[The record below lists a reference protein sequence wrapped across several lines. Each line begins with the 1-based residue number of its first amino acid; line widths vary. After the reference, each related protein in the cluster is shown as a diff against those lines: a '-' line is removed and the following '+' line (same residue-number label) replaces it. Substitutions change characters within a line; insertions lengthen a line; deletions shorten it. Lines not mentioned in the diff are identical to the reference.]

1 MLSTTRVCVCN
12 RVYYLLQFHLKTG
25 ESEQV
30 SDALAVG
37 ASKEESNGKTRS
49 EPEVTQDIGDGGDA
63 RWMNER
69 TKSAGKELKTEVDD
83 HLNGLGR
90 GRGKMS
96 ARATTSSKKRKHEEA
111 AGESGARG
119 SVKRHA
125 AGGVGGSSG
134 QHPEVGGQVESFS
147 EIEVVGEVASQVES
161 EAEQSEVEIKKED
174 VEGASPT
181 WWTGISGSLG
191 KFMSRRS

>member
-1 MLSTTRVCVCN
+1 MCN

-69 TKSAGKELKTEVDD
+69 TKSAGKELKTAVDD
-83 HLNGLGR
+83 HHLNGLGR

-96 ARATTSSKKRKHEEA
+96 ARATSSSKKRKHEEA
-111 AGESGARG
+111 AGESRARG

-161 EAEQSEVEIKKED
+161 EAEQSEVEVKKED
-174 VEGASPT
+174 EEGVSPG
-181 WWTGISGSLG
+181 WWTGFS
-191 KFMSRRS
+191 KFMSRRP